1 MTKKSTFST
10 SVLNVVCAVLMLILL
25 VLQFLPFWSYGD
37 PSVSVSIQEYIWF
50 PGDHTGLDKELTAL
64 VSADYSINDV
74 LLMPIL
80 TLVLGAVGIVMCLF
94 KSSNSRIS
102 LLPTACGLVGA
113 FGYLTGAA
121 FQVGS
126 GWALHLVVCLLLVCA
141 GLACLLSG
149 RKTHA

>member
-1 MTKKSTFST
+1 MTGKSSSAT
-10 SVLNVVCAVLMLILL
+10 SALNILCAILMLVLL

-37 PSVSVSIQEYIWF
+37 PTVSVSIQEYIWF
-50 PGDHTGLDKELTAL
+50 PSDHTGLDKELTSL

-80 TLVLGAVGIVMCLF
+80 TLVLGAVGIVMCIF
-94 KSSNSRIS
+94 KSSNSYMS
-102 LLPTACGLVGA
+102 LIPTGCGLVGA

-126 GWALHLVVCLLLVCA
+126 GWMLHCVVCLLLVCA
-141 GLACLLSG
+141 GLAGFLSG
-149 RKTHA
+149 RKKSV